1 MSEILNFDYTLKD
14 IQNIGEIINKQSK
27 ELDMNYQEYLN
38 YILGNEDDKML
49 DVATDMVLRSKI
61 DEESNY
67 KPNIRDI
74 GENDKVPEYL
84 EDIFDIVYDII
95 YSSNK
100 GLDYIVPKEMT
111 YLRYRLEDNI
121 RLTAFVTAVN
131 LLFKMVVIDEEDLD
145 KCMKPLLCVNDEIEI
160 VSKDPSWLLKLK
172 KFIFGDKAE
181 ARIKFDIKHDSAIFR
196 TFVYFVFDKDLGSII
211 ENSLIH
217 DKSKVIRIK

>member
-14 IQNIGEIINKQSK
+14 IQNIGEIINRQSK

-84 EDIFDIVYDII
+84 EDIFDL
-95 YSSNK
+95 N
-100 GLDYIVPKEMT
+100 
-111 YLRYRLEDNI
+111 NQ
-121 RLTAFVTAVN
+121 
-131 LLFKMVVIDEEDLD
+131 
-145 KCMKPLLCVNDEIEI
+145 
-160 VSKDPSWLLKLK
+160 
-172 KFIFGDKAE
+172 
-181 ARIKFDIKHDSAIFR
+181 
-196 TFVYFVFDKDLGSII
+196 
-211 ENSLIH
+211 
-217 DKSKVIRIK
+217 

>member
-1 MSEILNFDYTLKD
+1 MSEMLNFDYTLKD
-14 IQNIGEIINKQSK
+14 IQNIGEIINRQSK
-27 ELDMNYQEYLN
+27 ELNMTCQEYLR
-38 YILGNEDDKML
+38 YILDIEDDRMI
-49 DVATDMVLRSKI
+49 DTASDMILRSKI
-61 DEESNY
+61 NEESNY

-100 GLDYIVPKEMT
+100 GLDYIVPKETT

-145 KCMKPLLCVNDEIEI
+145 KCMKPLLCVNDEIKI

-181 ARIKFDIKHDSAIFR
+181 ARIKFDIKHDSDLFR
-196 TFVYFVFDKDLGSII
+196 TFIYFVFDKDLRSII

-217 DKSKVIRIK
+217 DKSKVIVIK

>member
-1 MSEILNFDYTLKD
+1 MSEMLNFDYTLKD
-14 IQNIGEIINKQSK
+14 IQNIGEIINRQSK
-27 ELDMNYQEYLN
+27 ELDMTYQEYLN
-38 YILGNEDDKML
+38 YILGNEDDRMI
-49 DVATDMVLRSKI
+49 DTASDMILRSEL

-100 GLDYIVPKEMT
+100 GLDYIVPKETT

-145 KCMKPLLCVNDEIEI
+145 KCMKPLLCVNDEIKI

-181 ARIKFDIKHDSAIFR
+181 ARIKFDIKHDSDLFR
-196 TFVYFVFDKDLGSII
+196 TFIYFVFDKDLRSII

-217 DKSKVIRIK
+217 DKSKVIWIK

>member
-14 IQNIGEIINKQSK
+14 IQSIGEIINKQSK
-27 ELDMNYQEYLN
+27 ELDMTYQEYLN

-145 KCMKPLLCVNDEIEI
+145 KCMKPLLCVNDEIKI

-181 ARIKFDIKHDSAIFR
+181 ARIKFDIKHDSNIFR
-196 TFVYFVFDKDLGSII
+196 TFIYFVFDKDLGAII
-211 ENSLIH
+211 ENSLVH
-217 DKSKVIRIK
+217 DKSKVIKIK

>member
-14 IQNIGEIINKQSK
+14 IQSIGEIINKQSK
-27 ELDMNYQEYLN
+27 ELDMSYQEYLN
-38 YILGNEDDKML
+38 YILGNEDDKMI
-49 DVATDMVLRSKI
+49 DTASDMILRSEL

-100 GLDYIVPKEMT
+100 ELDYIIPKETT

-145 KCMKPLLCVNDEIEI
+145 KCMKPLLCVNDEIKI

-181 ARIKFDIKHDSAIFR
+181 ARIKFDIKHDSDLFR
-196 TFVYFVFDKDLGSII
+196 TFIYFVFDKDLISII
-211 ENSLIH
+211 ENAIIH
-217 DKSKVIRIK
+217 DKSKVIWIK

>member
-14 IQNIGEIINKQSK
+14 IQSIGEIINKQSK
-27 ELDMNYQEYLN
+27 ELDMTYQEYLN

-100 GLDYIVPKEMT
+100 ELDYIIPKETT

-131 LLFKMVVIDEEDLD
+131 LLFKMSVIEEDLD
-145 KCMKPLLCVNDEIEI
+145 KCMKPLLCVNDEIKI
-160 VSKDPSWLLKLK
+160 VSKDPRWLLKLK

-181 ARIKFDIKHDSAIFR
+181 ARIKFDIKHDSDLFR
-196 TFVYFVFDKDLGSII
+196 TFIYFVFDKDLRSII
-211 ENSLIH
+211 ENSLVH
-217 DKSKVIRIK
+217 DKSKVIAIK

>member
-14 IQNIGEIINKQSK
+14 IQNIGEIINNQSK
-27 ELDMNYQEYLN
+27 ELNMTCQEYLR
-38 YILGNEDDKML
+38 YILDNEDDRMI
-49 DVATDMVLRSKI
+49 DTASDMILRSKI

-67 KPNIRDI
+67 KPNITDI
-74 GENDKVPEYL
+74 GENDKVPEYM
-84 EDIFDIVYDII
+84 EDIFDIVYNTI

-100 GLDYIVPKEMT
+100 GLDYIIPKEMT

-131 LLFKMVVIDEEDLD
+131 LLFKLSVIEDDLD
-145 KCMKPLLCVNDEIEI
+145 KCMKPLLCVNDEIKI
-160 VSKDPSWLLKLK
+160 VTKEPRWLLKLK

-181 ARIKFDIKHDSAIFR
+181 ARIKFDIKYDSDIFR

-211 ENSLIH
+211 ENSLTH
-217 DKSKVIRIK
+217 DESKVIAIK

>member
-1 MSEILNFDYTLKD
+1 MSEMLNFDYTLKD
-14 IQNIGEIINKQSK
+14 IQSIGEIINKQSK
-27 ELDMNYQEYLN
+27 ELDMSYQEYLN
-38 YILGNEDDKML
+38 YILGNEDDKMI
-49 DVATDMVLRSKI
+49 DTASDMILRSEL

-100 GLDYIVPKEMT
+100 DLDYIIHKET
-111 YLRYRLEDNI
+111 SYLRYRLEDNI

-145 KCMKPLLCVNDEIEI
+145 KCMKPLLCVNDEIKI

-181 ARIKFDIKHDSAIFR
+181 ARIKFDIKHDSDLFR
-196 TFVYFVFDKDLGSII
+196 TFIYFVFDKDLRSII

-217 DKSKVIRIK
+217 DKSKVIAIK

>member
-27 ELDMNYQEYLN
+27 ELNMTCQEYLR
-38 YILGNEDDKML
+38 YILDNEDDRMI
-49 DVATDMVLRSKI
+49 DTASDMILRSKI
-61 DEESNY
+61 NEESNY
-67 KPNIRDI
+67 KPNITDI
-74 GENDKVPEYL
+74 GENDKVPEYM
-84 EDIFDIVYDII
+84 EDIFDIIYDIL
-95 YSSNK
+95 YSSNNE
-100 GLDYIVPKEMT
+100 LDYIIPKETT

-131 LLFKMVVIDEEDLD
+131 LLFKMSVIEEDLD
-145 KCMKPLLCVNDEIEI
+145 KCMKPLLCINDEIKI
-160 VSKDPSWLLKLK
+160 VSKDPSWLLKIK

-211 ENSLIH
+211 ENSLVH
-217 DKSKVIRIK
+217 DKSKVISMM

>member
-1 MSEILNFDYTLKD
+1 MIEMLKFDYKLKD
-14 IQNIGEIINKQSK
+14 IQNIGEIINRQSK
-27 ELDMNYQEYLN
+27 ELNMTCQEYLR
-38 YILGNEDDKML
+38 YILDNEDDRMI
-49 DVATDMVLRSKI
+49 DTASDMILRSEL

-84 EDIFDIVYDII
+84 EDIFDIIYDIL

-100 GLDYIVPKEMT
+100 ELDYIIPKETT

-131 LLFKMVVIDEEDLD
+131 LLFKMSVIEEDLD
-145 KCMKPLLCVNDEIEI
+145 KCMKPLLCVNDEIKI

-181 ARIKFDIKHDSAIFR
+181 ARIKFDIKHDSDIFR
-196 TFVYFVFDKDLGSII
+196 TFIYFVFDKDLGAII
-211 ENSLIH
+211 ENSLVH
-217 DKSKVIRIK
+217 DKSKVIKIK

>member
-14 IQNIGEIINKQSK
+14 IQNIGEIINRQSK

-145 KCMKPLLCVNDEIEI
+145 KCMKPLLCVNDEIKI

-181 ARIKFDIKHDSAIFR
+181 ARIKFDIKYDSDIFR

-211 ENSLIH
+211 ENSLTH
-217 DKSKVIRIK
+217 DESKVIAIK

>member
-27 ELDMNYQEYLN
+27 ELNMTCQEYLR
-38 YILGNEDDKML
+38 YILDNEDDRMI
-49 DVATDMVLRSKI
+49 DTASDMILRSKI
-61 DEESNY
+61 NEESNY
-67 KPNIRDI
+67 KPNITDI
-74 GENDKVPEYL
+74 GENDKVPEYM
-84 EDIFDIVYDII
+84 EDIFDIIYDIL

-100 GLDYIVPKEMT
+100 ELDYIIPKETT

-145 KCMKPLLCVNDEIEI
+145 KCMKPLLCINDEIKI

-196 TFVYFVFDKDLGSII
+196 TFIYFVFDKDLRAII
-211 ENSLIH
+211 ENSLVY
-217 DKSKVIRIK
+217 DKSKVITIK

>member
-27 ELDMNYQEYLN
+27 ELNMTCQEYLR
-38 YILGNEDDKML
+38 YILDNEDDRMI
-49 DVATDMVLRSKI
+49 DTASDMILRSKI
-61 DEESNY
+61 NEESNY
-67 KPNIRDI
+67 KPNITDI
-74 GENDKVPEYL
+74 GENDKVPEYM
-84 EDIFDIVYDII
+84 EDIFDIIYDIL

-100 GLDYIVPKEMT
+100 ELDYIIPKETT

-131 LLFKMVVIDEEDLD
+131 LLFKMSVIEEDLD
-145 KCMKPLLCVNDEIEI
+145 KCMKPLLCINDEIKI

-181 ARIKFDIKHDSAIFR
+181 ARIKFDIKHDSDIFR
-196 TFVYFVFDKDLGSII
+196 TFVYFVFDKD
-211 ENSLIH
+211 
-217 DKSKVIRIK
+217 

>member
-1 MSEILNFDYTLKD
+1 MSEMLNFDYTLKD
-14 IQNIGEIINKQSK
+14 IQNIGEIINRQSK
-27 ELDMNYQEYLN
+27 ELNMTCQEYLR
-38 YILGNEDDKML
+38 YILDNEDDRMI
-49 DVATDMVLRSKI
+49 DTASDMILRSEL

-74 GENDKVPEYL
+74 VENDKVPEYL

-100 GLDYIVPKEMT
+100 GLDYIVPKETT

-145 KCMKPLLCVNDEIEI
+145 KCMKPLLCVNDEIKI

-181 ARIKFDIKHDSAIFR
+181 ARIKFDIKHDSDLFR
-196 TFVYFVFDKDLGSII
+196 TFIYFVFDKDLRSII
-211 ENSLIH
+211 ENSLLH
-217 DKSKVIRIK
+217 DKSKAIKIK

>member
-14 IQNIGEIINKQSK
+14 IQSIGEIINKQSK
-27 ELDMNYQEYLN
+27 ELDMTYQEYLN

-100 GLDYIVPKEMT
+100 ELDYIIPKETT

-131 LLFKMVVIDEEDLD
+131 LLFKMSVIEEDLD
-145 KCMKPLLCVNDEIEI
+145 KCMKPLLCVNDEIKI

-181 ARIKFDIKHDSAIFR
+181 ARIKFDIKHDSDLFR
-196 TFVYFVFDKDLGSII
+196 TFIYFVFDKDLRSII
-211 ENSLIH
+211 ENSLVH
-217 DKSKVIRIK
+217 DKSKVIKIK